1 MNVFLITDFFMFVGY
16 IRKTSSE
23 VDIIKI
29 KCYHKS
35 HYQPSIF
42 LTVVELFVVV
52 RKEGRRVE
60 VKVDTAESVRVEK
73 NMDRT
78 HRHNS
83 FGFNLVR
90 EIKRCLF
97 FLFFFFSL

>member
-1 MNVFLITDFFMFVGY
+1 MFVGY
-16 IRKTSSE
+16 ITKTSGE

-35 HYQPSIF
+35 HYRPSIF

-73 NMDRT
+73 NMVEHTDT
-78 HRHNS
+78 I
-83 FGFNLVR
+83 LLDTIWW
-90 EIKRCLF
+90 EK
-97 FLFFFFSL
+97 